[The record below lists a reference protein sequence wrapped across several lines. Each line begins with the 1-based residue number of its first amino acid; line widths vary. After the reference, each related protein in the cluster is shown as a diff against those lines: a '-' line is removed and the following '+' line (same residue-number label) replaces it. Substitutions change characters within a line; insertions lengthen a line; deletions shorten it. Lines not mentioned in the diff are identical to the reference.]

1 MTIDS
6 RSGSCTWIH
15 WCPIVYPLSVISFVF
30 EDTFWWTKGNQK
42 DISRRAWQLFGFYII
57 CVITIMIEN
66 YTMGPNSTS
75 LFILTLRE
83 SYKLSDSRVILTC
96 CCLQF
101 WVPTSYTPAQVWCL
115 KTCVHEVCLKIYGR
129 LIAGIFIF
137 IFLIWNDC
145 AFIFYFLIWN
155 DCAFINSLQAG
166 ASETA

>member
-6 RSGSCTWIH
+6 RSVSCTWIH

-66 YTMGPNSTS
+66 YTTGPNSTS

-101 WVPTSYTPAQVWCL
+101 WVPHFLTPAHGWWL
-115 KTCVHEVCLKIYGR
+115 KSCVTKCAQKSTEGLRPV
-129 LIAGIFIF
+129 
-137 IFLIWNDC
+137 FL
-145 AFIFYFLIWN
+145 FYFFNLKWLCIY
-155 DCAFINSLQAG
+155 
-166 ASETA
+166 

>member
-6 RSGSCTWIH
+6 RSVSCTWIH

-57 CVITIMIEN
+57 RAITIMIEN
-66 YTMGPNSTS
+66 YTMGPIPLVYLYYTCNYHYDRKLHNGSNSTS

-101 WVPTSYTPAQVWCL
+101 WVPHFLTPAHGWWL
-115 KTCVHEVCLKIYGR
+115 KSCVTK
-129 LIAGIFIF
+129 
-137 IFLIWNDC
+137 C
-145 AFIFYFLIWN
+145 A
-155 DCAFINSLQAG
+155 
-166 ASETA
+166 

>member
-6 RSGSCTWIH
+6 RSVSCTWIH

-57 CVITIMIEN
+57 RAITIMIEN

-101 WVPTSYTPAQVWCL
+101 WVPHFLHTGAGVMS
-115 KTCVHEVCLKIYGR
+115 KTCVHEVCLKSTEGSSPV
-129 LIAGIFIF
+129 
-137 IFLIWNDC
+137 FL
-145 AFIFYFLIWN
+145 FYFY
-155 DCAFINSLQAG
+155 FVKTNSLKLFFDFYF
-166 ASETA
+166 

>member
-1 MTIDS
+1 
-6 RSGSCTWIH
+6 
-15 WCPIVYPLSVISFVF
+15 
-30 EDTFWWTKGNQK
+30 
-42 DISRRAWQLFGFYII
+42 
-57 CVITIMIEN
+57 MIEN

-101 WVPTSYTPAQVWCL
+101 GSPLPHTGARVMTKVMRN
-115 KTCVHEVCLKIYGR
+115 EVCLKIYGR
-129 LIAGIFIF
+129 LKAGIFI
-137 IFLIWNDC
+137 L
-145 AFIFYFLIWN
+145 FLIWN

>member
-6 RSGSCTWIH
+6 RSVSCTWIH
-15 WCPIVYPLSVISFVF
+15 WCPIAYPLSVISFVF
-30 EDTFWWTKGNQK
+30 VETFWWTKGNQK
-42 DISRRAWQLFGFYII
+42 DISRCAWQLFGFYII

-101 WVPTSYTPAQVWCL
+101 WVPHFLTPAHIETLKCL
-115 KTCVHEVCLKIYGR
+115 RNEVCLKIYGR

-137 IFLIWNDC
+137 IFNLKWLCI
-145 AFIFYFLIWN
+145 Y
-155 DCAFINSLQAG
+155 
-166 ASETA
+166 